1 MGPKKMLIVLTSET
15 WRDCYK
21 VDICV
26 TLPILGDVCNSVC
39 ERLPGAKLS
48 VAVHGVDER
57 IWQIMPVLNAAIMIL
72 CYFELRRRS
81 YRK

>member
-1 MGPKKMLIVLTSET
+1 MGPEKMLIVLTSVT
-15 WRDCYK
+15 WCDCYK

-26 TLPILGDVCNSVC
+26 ALPILGEVCNSVC
-39 ERLPGAKLS
+39 ERLPGANFS

-57 IWQIMPVLNAAIMIL
+57 ILNAAIMIL